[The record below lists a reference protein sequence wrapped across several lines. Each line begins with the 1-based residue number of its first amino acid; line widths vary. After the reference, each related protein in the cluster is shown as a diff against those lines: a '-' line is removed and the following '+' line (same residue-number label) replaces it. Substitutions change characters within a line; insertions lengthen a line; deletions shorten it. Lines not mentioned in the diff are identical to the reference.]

1 MEWEPLYFVELSVT
15 LVELIAVGIILVAVV
30 SGLARFLGKIP
41 KYRRLRVQDYNSFR
55 LSLARTLILGL
66 EIMVAADIIETVV
79 LESSLQSVVVLG
91 LLVLTRTF
99 LSWSLVVE
107 IEGRWPWQP
116 KSESISGGI

>member
-1 MEWEPLYFVELSVT
+1 MEWELLYFVELSVT
-15 LVELIAVGIILVAVV
+15 FVEVIAVAVILVGIVN
-30 SGLARFLGKIP
+30 GLLRYLSKIVA
-41 KYRRLRVQDYNSFR
+41 YHRRRPEDYNSFR
-55 LSLARTLILGL
+55 VSLARTLILGL

-79 LESSLQSVVVLG
+79 LETSLQSVVVLA

-116 KSESISGGI
+116 KLTDIEQW

>member
-15 LVELIAVGIILVAVV
+15 LVELIAVGVILVAVV
-30 SGLARFLGKIP
+30 SGFARALGKIAI
-41 KYRRLRVQDYNSFR
+41 YRRLRVEDYNNFR
-55 LSLARTLILGL
+55 VSLARTLILGL

-79 LESSLQSVVVLG
+79 LETSLQSVAVLG

-116 KSESISGGI
+116 KTDSISGGI